1 MPLFWLDPSEPPAFP
16 PLNKAD
22 IGGLLAVGGDITPDW
37 LTAAYRHGA
46 FPWFEHD
53 EEFYWYSPDPRCVLF
68 PEELRVHKSM
78 RSIFNQHK
86 FRYTLDTC
94 FEEVMLACANRA
106 REGHPGTWITPRFV
120 EGYTEMYRLGI
131 GHSVEVWQDEEL
143 VGGLYGL
150 AFGRIFCGESMF
162 ARTTNASKAGFIVLV
177 RALQKQGFTLIDC
190 QQETEHLLSLG
201 ARSIPRTEFAAY
213 LNQNQYQRTLVGR
226 WRFDADLNLEVL
238 EIQP

>member
-1 MPLFWLDPSEPPAFP
+1 VPLFWLDPSEPPAFP
-16 PLNKAD
+16 PLKKAD
-22 IGGLLAVGGDITPDW
+22 IGGLLAVGGDITPEW
-37 LTAAYRHGA
+37 LAAAYRHGA

-53 EEFYWYSPDPRCVLF
+53 GEFYWYSPDPRCVLF
-68 PEELRVHKSM
+68 PAELQVHKSM

-86 FRYTLDTC
+86 FRFTLDTC
-94 FEEVMLACANRA
+94 FEEVMRACADRV
-106 REGHPGTWITPRFV
+106 REGHPSTWITPRFV

-131 GHSVEVWQDEEL
+131 GHSVEVWQGDEL

-162 ARTTNASKAGFIVLV
+162 ARTTNASKAGFITLV

-213 LNQNQYQRTLVGR
+213 LSENQYQRTLLGR
-226 WRFDADLNLEVL
+226 WRFDADMNLDVV
-238 EIQP
+238 EIKP